1 MYYQIIL
8 ILGISIVRTTDFMTR
23 INVPV
28 SSRSSKQYMT
38 SGSFPFALAAAIA
51 AGGIVILGKE
61 YIAPVQIEIHSLVR
75 FRPRICYRLNFMIEW
90 HQMVP
95 SVSWQVTPSR
105 ALNASVIFLAR
116 LFKLFNRPSFSFMN
130 CL

>member
-1 MYYQIIL
+1 M
-8 ILGISIVRTTDFMTR
+8 RTTDFMTR

-61 YIAPVQIEIHSLVR
+61 YIAPVQIEIHSLGE
-75 FRPRICYRLNFMIEW
+75 I
-90 HQMVP
+90 P
-95 SVSWQVTPSR
+95 SSHLLQVKYHDRVAPNGTFG
-105 ALNASVIFLAR
+105 FLASHA
-116 LFKLFNRPSFSFMN
+116 FKGIECVRHFS
-130 CL
+130 CTSL